1 MRALVQRVTEGSVTI
16 DGKIHSR
23 IGKGFVILL
32 GIRKGDTRDRAI
44 SMAER
49 CSNLRLFQ
57 DAEGKMNLAL
67 KEVGGSVLVVSQFT
81 LYGDTRKGNRPGFS
95 EAAPAVE
102 AELLYDEFVEQ
113 MSSRIGRNNVMT
125 GVFRAMMQV
134 ATVNDGPV
142 TVILEEENSDANE
155 IKKRSEKP

>member
-1 MRALVQRVTEGSVTI
+1 MRAVVQRVMEGSVTI
-16 DGKIHSR
+16 GGKIHSR
-23 IGKGFVILL
+23 VGKGFVILL
-32 GIRKGDTRDRAI
+32 GIRKGDTRDRAV
-44 SMAER
+44 SLAER

-95 EAAPAVE
+95 EAAVAVE
-102 AELLYDEFVEQ
+102 AEPLYDEFVEQ
-113 MSSRIGRNNVMT
+113 MSSRIGRSNVMT

-134 ATVNDGPV
+134 TIVNDGPV
-142 TVILEEENSDANE
+142 TVILDEENSHANE
-155 IKKRSEKP
+155 NQQKE